1 MRKKL
6 IVFAAG
12 IVMLVSVAFTT
23 AGDRLFAIAKNLEIF
38 SELFKAVNESYV
50 DEVNPN
56 ELIKTSMN
64 GMLDGLDPYTNYF
77 GEDQVE
83 DLRTMNTGQ
92 YGGIGAV
99 TRRFGSRTVIT
110 EVYENFA
117 AAKAGLRPG
126 DEVLRI
132 DGIEIGRLSVDE
144 ANQLVRGQVGNSLKL
159 TIKKPSGTIIESEL
173 KREKVQLKTVPY
185 SGMFDGRT
193 GYLAL
198 KEFSMRSGDEVKQA
212 VQSLHDKG
220 AKALIIDLRGNPGG
234 LLDEAVNIC
243 SLFLPK
249 GSLVVTTK
257 GKSEDNNKE
266 YRTQSAPAEPMLPV
280 AVVIDRS
287 SASAS
292 EIVAGT
298 LQDYD
303 RAVVIGERS
312 FGKGLVQVRRP
323 LSYNSVAMITI
334 AKYYTPSGRCIQVID
349 YSRRRADGSV
359 SSVPDSLRKTFK
371 TTRGRTVHDGGGI
384 EPDLALPRQD
394 EAGLTAML
402 DESGHLFDFV
412 TGFVQKNTSIPP
424 ARDFIIS
431 DKLLDEFTVYV
442 NNKKPVVKDQLQRAV
457 DELQA
462 AADESGYNTV
472 TDQQLKGLRESLAR
486 FRARE
491 IGIRGNEVRMLLAR
505 EIAARYHF
513 EKGSV
518 EAGFRY
524 DETLKTTAA
533 FLADTARYRKLL
545 RP

>member
-1 MRKKL
+1 ENSHADQPPP
-6 IVFAAG
+6 IVR
-12 IVMLVSVAFTT
+12 ITKSTT
-23 AGDRLFAIAKNLEIF
+23 AHSAHVF
-38 SELFKAVNESYV
+38 
-50 DEVNPN
+50 
-56 ELIKTSMN
+56 
-64 GMLDGLDPYTNYF
+64 
-77 GEDQVE
+77 
-83 DLRTMNTGQ
+83 
-92 YGGIGAV
+92 V
-99 TRRFGSRTVIT
+99 TPQHYSSFTIS
-110 EVYENFA
+110 
-117 AAKAGLRPG
+117 
-126 DEVLRI
+126 LRI

-462 AADESGYNTV
+462 TADESGYNTV